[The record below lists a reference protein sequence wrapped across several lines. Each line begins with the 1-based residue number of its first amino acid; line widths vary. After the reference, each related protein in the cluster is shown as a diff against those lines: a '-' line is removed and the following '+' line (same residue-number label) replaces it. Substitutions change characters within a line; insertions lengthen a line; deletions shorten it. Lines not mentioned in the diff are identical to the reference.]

1 MSSFQRAVFE
11 SVLSGD
17 LEALQRCLEREAAA
31 ESRELDPFGMKDKE
45 GRNALL
51 NACMLGRTAIARELV
66 RHGARVNERTARGE
80 QATWLLRRTSFCS
93 ILLNCHFYVFL
104 SSGYTALHLAA
115 CWGHLG
121 IVGTLVELGAD
132 LQAKTFR
139 GQRPVDLAQT
149 YSRTQ
154 CANCLLTAEAKQ
166 DLMTY
171 VGFVQDLVS
180 DPESSLT
187 GEEKEFCECACS
199 AKTDWIQTVRNPKA
213 ADFTAQR
220 RDMEDT
226 LRPILHKPSA
236 QCTYWHSSI
245 GTVVAQH

>member
-66 RHGARVNERTARGE
+66 RHGARVNERTAR
-80 QATWLLRRTSFCS
+80 
-93 ILLNCHFYVFL
+93 
-104 SSGYTALHLAA
+104 GYTALHLAA

-199 AKTDWIQTVRNPKA
+199 AKTDWIQSVRNPKA

-236 QCTYWHSSI
+236 Q
-245 GTVVAQH
+245 

>member
-154 CANCLLTAEAKQ
+154 CANCLLTAGVCVCVCAADAWWVIMSIIPDQCLYFCAEAKQ

-187 GEEKEFCECACS
+187 GEEKVTHF
-199 AKTDWIQTVRNPKA
+199 P
-213 ADFTAQR
+213 
-220 RDMEDT
+220 
-226 LRPILHKPSA
+226 
-236 QCTYWHSSI
+236 
-245 GTVVAQH
+245 